1 MKRILSFIVLLPLP
15 LFAADFRS
23 FVFEIVDVI
32 NLIIELL
39 GGVALFYFFW
49 GIATYIKAAGD
60 EKALEKGKNIMIW
73 GVIAL
78 FVLTSVGGLIR
89 LMQDQFGIQGGG
101 ILQIISPSGQ
111 GGSGSSSGG
120 GSSNSGSGSPF
131 GGFGEGDSN
140 TDWQNCGADS
150 FYEESC

>member
-73 GVIAL
+73 GVVGL
-78 FVLTSVGGLIR
+78 FVLVS
-89 LMQDQFGIQGGG
+89 MSG
-101 ILQIISPSGQ
+101 ILAFLYAQLGFSE
-111 GGSGSSSGG
+111 
-120 GSSNSGSGSPF
+120 PF
-131 GGFGEGDSN
+131 KTTIYLPQVEKN
-140 TDWQNCGADS
+140 
-150 FYEESC
+150 